1 MNALVIFAKFP
12 EPGKVKKKIGEAIG
26 MEGSAALCSAF
37 IKDLVDKN
45 KDKDYDLYLSFIGH
59 QYKEQYKNLFPEAIL
74 YVQRGMNLGENMYC
88 SFEDLLDDYDKVV
101 IIGCDVPNLSS
112 DAIVKAFNALD
123 SYDVVIGPAEDGGYY
138 LIGMK
143 QPHDIFE
150 NLSWGSEKLLDEQ
163 IEALKRKRLTYV
175 LIDRMA
181 DVDTVEELK
190 VLKKNLKREDAPKT
204 YDFIKGVS
212 L

>member
-12 EPGKVKKKIGEAIG
+12 EPGRVKKKIGEVIG
-26 MEGSAALCSAF
+26 MDSSAGLCSAF
-37 IKDLVDKN
+37 INDLISKN

-59 QYKEQYKNLFPEAIL
+59 QYKEKYKNIFPEAIL

-101 IIGCDVPNLSS
+101 IIGCDVPNLGS
-112 DAIVKAFNALD
+112 DIIVKAFNALD

-143 QPHDIFE
+143 QPHEIFE
-150 NLSWGSEKLLDEQ
+150 GLPWGSDKLLDAQ
-163 IEALKRKRLTYV
+163 IELLKEKKLTYV
-175 LIDRMA
+175 LLERMS
-181 DVDTVEELK
+181 DVDTIDELK
-190 VLKKNLKREDAPKT
+190 VLKKNLKKDDAPKT
-204 YDFIKGVS
+204 YEFIKSIGV
-212 L
+212 